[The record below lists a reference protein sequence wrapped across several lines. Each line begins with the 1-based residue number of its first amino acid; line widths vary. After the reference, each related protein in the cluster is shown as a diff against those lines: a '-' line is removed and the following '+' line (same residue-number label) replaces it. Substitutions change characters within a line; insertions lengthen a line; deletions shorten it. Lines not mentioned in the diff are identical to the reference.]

1 MELIS
6 DSSYWLSFNG
16 LTLYSEMIVTA
27 NMVDRYSPKKLSK
40 IKSISESSFCVEIDA
55 GRPLPIYQFQLRSF
69 TSNEATIL
77 VNKESSLIDHLKI
90 GEKIKIRYWSIKAP
104 WSGEFFD
111 AEIKHIKK
119 QDGDRNKEPV
129 IVVFE
134 ILKNQNFNLDKIA
147 QLFLST
153 NDEINIFN
161 KRNRK
166 NKKTDINLTP
176 DRRQMSNTEDLPE
189 RRSGKQ
195 RRKDFD
201 RRSGSER
208 RKSLEQRS
216 AKKLL

>member
-1 MELIS
+1 
-6 DSSYWLSFNG
+6 
-16 LTLYSEMIVTA
+16 MIMTA
-27 NMVDRYSPKKLSK
+27 KFVDRYSHKKRSK
-40 IKSISESSFCVEIDA
+40 INSVSESCFCIEIDL

-69 TSNEATIL
+69 SSNEATIL

-90 GEKIKIRYWSIKAP
+90 GEKVKMRYWSVKAP
-104 WSGEFFD
+104 WDGEFFD

-119 QDGDRNKEPV
+119 QDGDQNKGPV

-134 ILKNQNFNLDKIA
+134 TPENQSLNWDKIA
-147 QLFLST
+147 ESFLST

-166 NKKTDINLTP
+166 NKKTDINLIA
-176 DRRQMSNTEDLPE
+176 DRRQISDDIDLPE

-201 RRSGSER
+201 RRSGAER
-208 RKSLEQRS
+208 RNSLERRS
-216 AKKLL
+216 TKKLF

>member
-1 MELIS
+1 
-6 DSSYWLSFNG
+6 
-16 LTLYSEMIVTA
+16 
-27 NMVDRYSPKKLSK
+27 MVDRYSLKNRSK
-40 IKSISESSFCVEIDA
+40 IKNMSESCFCVEIDL

-90 GEKIKIRYWSIKAP
+90 GEKVKMRHWSIKAP
-104 WSGEFFD
+104 WGGEFFD

-119 QDGDRNKEPV
+119 QDGNRKKEPV
-129 IVVFE
+129 IVVLE
-134 ILKNQNFNLDKIA
+134 IPKNQSFNLDKIA
-147 QLFLST
+147 ESFLST

-166 NKKTDINLTP
+166 NKKTDINLIP

-201 RRSGSER
+201 RRSGAER
-208 RKSLEQRS
+208 RNSLERRS
-216 AKKLL
+216 TKKLI